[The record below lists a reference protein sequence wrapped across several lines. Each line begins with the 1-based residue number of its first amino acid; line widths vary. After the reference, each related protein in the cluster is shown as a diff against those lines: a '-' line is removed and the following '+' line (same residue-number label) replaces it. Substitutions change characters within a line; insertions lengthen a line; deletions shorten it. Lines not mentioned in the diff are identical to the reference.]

1 MATSN
6 PSAALNAEPSRPD
19 DRESQNLKP
28 KSYVDAVRE
37 DTEEAAKEIANGT
50 STPNGINGTD
60 VASQDQHTN
69 ISTRGS
75 GQSASILGIVKTQ
88 DSTVKSPSGGDSNG
102 DTTKG
107 AGQIHQEERLGNERQ
122 ESKHEYSANVRTRRI
137 STYTMLGANISLGP

>member
-19 DRESQNLKP
+19 ERESQDLKP
-28 KSYVDAVRE
+28 KSYVDAVRG
-37 DTEEAAKEIANGT
+37 DPGEAAKEIVNGT

-69 ISTRGS
+69 SSTRGS
-75 GQSASILGIVKTQ
+75 WQGASVLRIVETQDNTVKT
-88 DSTVKSPSGGDSNG
+88 PGGSDSNG

-107 AGQIHQEERLGNERQ
+107 AGQIHLEERPGIERQ
-122 ESKHEYSANVRTRRI
+122 ELKHEYSANVRTRWI
-137 STYTMLGANISLGP
+137 STNAMLCANTSLGP